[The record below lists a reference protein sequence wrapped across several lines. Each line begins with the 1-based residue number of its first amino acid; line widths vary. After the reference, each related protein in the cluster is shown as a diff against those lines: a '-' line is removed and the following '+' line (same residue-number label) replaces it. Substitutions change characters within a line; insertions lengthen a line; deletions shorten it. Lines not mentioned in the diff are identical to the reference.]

1 MSPEALQELLDTL
14 IVAWESEVLEFKDA
28 NDNFPT
34 SDIGRYFSAIA
45 NEANLRD
52 RASGWLVFGVR
63 DDTHT
68 IIGTTY
74 REDTNRLMSLKQQ
87 IADGVDPSTTFR
99 DIHVLPTQ
107 QGRVVM
113 FEIPAAPRGIP
124 IAWQGHYYARNHES
138 LASLG
143 LNKRDE
149 IRAQG
154 AADDWSA
161 VICKGAAI
169 NDLDPAA
176 LARAREAFVGRH
188 KERIPEDTIR
198 TWDWPTFLDATKL
211 TIHGQITRTAVLLV
225 GRREST
231 HYLSPYVAELTW
243 KLEGE
248 ELDYEHFHPPFLLET
263 SRLYQRIRNRR
274 LSLLPPGQ
282 LIPVDVQKYDQRIVL
297 EALHNCIAHQDYRAC
312 ERVIVIERV
321 GELEFQNAGG
331 FFDGKPSDYV
341 LGGRMPRRYRNRF
354 LAEAMMQLR
363 MIDSMGFG
371 IREVMF
377 RGQARRYL
385 PLPDYDLSESDH
397 VVLRLPGRFI
407 DENYSRL
414 LLTHGDFQLEDIIA
428 LDHIQKGEAP
438 DDTVLRAL
446 RKRGLVE
453 GRKPALHISA
463 TVAEATDLKAQYIRT
478 RRQDD
483 EHYRK
488 LILDYLGQW
497 KEAGRDDVRALLL
510 PLLPAALNA
519 DQKEHKVHNL
529 LTALRKSGRIERVGP
544 LRRAR
549 RRLAHRLNP

>member
-143 LNKRDE
+143 LNKLDE

-176 LARAREAFVGRH
+176 LARAREVFVGRH

-225 GRREST
+225 GVESPRT
-231 HYLSPYVAELTW
+231 
-243 KLEGE
+243 
-248 ELDYEHFHPPFLLET
+248 T
-263 SRLYQRIRNRR
+263 SVPMWR
-274 LSLLPPGQ
+274 S
-282 LIPVDVQKYDQRIVL
+282 
-297 EALHNCIAHQDYRAC
+297 
-312 ERVIVIERV
+312 
-321 GELEFQNAGG
+321 
-331 FFDGKPSDYV
+331 
-341 LGGRMPRRYRNRF
+341 
-354 LAEAMMQLR
+354 
-363 MIDSMGFG
+363 
-371 IREVMF
+371 
-377 RGQARRYL
+377 
-385 PLPDYDLSESDH
+385 
-397 VVLRLPGRFI
+397 
-407 DENYSRL
+407 
-414 LLTHGDFQLEDIIA
+414 
-428 LDHIQKGEAP
+428 
-438 DDTVLRAL
+438 
-446 RKRGLVE
+446 
-453 GRKPALHISA
+453 
-463 TVAEATDLKAQYIRT
+463 
-478 RRQDD
+478 
-483 EHYRK
+483 
-488 LILDYLGQW
+488 
-497 KEAGRDDVRALLL
+497 
-510 PLLPAALNA
+510 
-519 DQKEHKVHNL
+519 
-529 LTALRKSGRIERVGP
+529 
-544 LRRAR
+544 
-549 RRLAHRLNP
+549 

>member
-1 MSPEALQELLDTL
+1 MSPEALQELIDTL

-28 NDNFPT
+28 NDNFST
-34 SDIGRYFSAIA
+34 SDIGKYFSAIA

-52 RASGWLVFGVR
+52 RASGWLVFGVS
-63 DDTHT
+63 DKTHT

-74 REDTNRLMSLKQQ
+74 REDSNRLMSLKQQ

-99 DIHVLPTQ
+99 YIHVLSTPL
-107 QGRVVM
+107 GRVVM

-124 IAWQGHYYARNHES
+124 IAWHGHYYARNHES
-138 LASLG
+138 LASLA
-143 LNKRDE
+143 LNKLDE

-161 VICKGAAI
+161 VICKGATVA
-169 NDLDPAA
+169 DLDPAA
-176 LARAREAFVGRH
+176 LARARELFVVRH

-282 LIPVDVQKYDQRIVL
+282 LVPVDIQKYDQRIVL

-321 GELEFQNAGG
+321 GELSFQNAGG

-341 LGGRMPRRYRNRF
+341 LGGRTPRRYRNRF

-478 RRQDD
+478 RRQGD

-519 DQKEHKVHNL
+519 EQKEHKVHNL
-529 LTALRKSGRIERVGP
+529 LTALRKAGRIERVGP
-544 LRRAR
+544 LRRAKW
-549 RRLAHRLNP
+549 RLAHRLNP